1 MNKKLLSFKLNIHD
15 KIVIKLRKPQDVI
28 DSGYEVHIY
37 LIQDNHQ
44 ILLQNGS
51 ILNSLER
58 LKTNLSKAY
67 YKNLQLDKKLAE
79 NIGYYINEA
88 VNQEY
93 ETEEVFGP
101 NYSILTDYRIWAYS
115 DISTW
120 IYNDSKK
127 NIILEITPSYPYEY
141 VEKEKPYDYFLEWIK
156 LYKPIFKTII
166 SKKIAQQWIKQ
177 ATLIIAEIDKNTQ
190 ELYAQGK
197 F

>member
-1 MNKKLLSFKLNIHD
+1 MNKDLFTFIINEHT
-15 KIVIKLRKPQDVI
+15 KIK
-28 DSGYEVHIY
+28 
-37 LIQDNHQ
+37 IQQPTKNYIFDCYDEANFIFQYYQHQ
-44 ILLQNGS
+44 YIL
-51 ILNSLER
+51 E
-58 LKTNLSKAY
+58 KTNVNNEMKTFKECLNNGLKN
-67 YKNLQLDKKLAE
+67 NLQLNSYLIN
-79 NIGYYINEA
+79 NIGYYMNEA

-93 ETEEVFGP
+93 ETEEIFGP

-141 VEKEKPYDYFLEWIK
+141 VEKEKPYDFFLEWMQK
-156 LYKPIFKTII
+156 YKPIFKVII
-166 SKKIAQQWIKQ
+166 SKEIAQQWIKQ
-177 ATLIIAEIDKNTQ
+177 SNLIINEIDKNTE